1 MPGISDNEFKARWV
15 LLSLLCICLC
25 PTFDLR
31 ANLSPAPRDMS
42 SSTELP
48 ASDFASLERA
58 VSHGVVQ
65 RPLSTEEEQTFPQ
78 LTQAGSHTDAY
89 LEETRTGLVLAQE
102 AEATPPAHIRSPSQ
116 STLVSASFSHHG
128 PSDPEKRVK
137 ESDVKLVTWLEGD
150 PENPRNWGT
159 GKKWCVDPPRLVVLS
174 RIMSTPACKG

>member
-1 MPGISDNEFKARWV
+1 
-15 LLSLLCICLC
+15 
-25 PTFDLR
+25 
-31 ANLSPAPRDMS
+31 MS